1 MILHWLLGLW
11 TCIFCGL
18 FLSVS
23 AEGPVQIEA
32 VFPYSLTEGNSAKVT
47 AGSTQ
52 LFYIALLH
60 ATRPEVMA
68 QVDSELPEGYRAAAG
83 SAWKVSDDGRHLERR
98 WVLPAEYGQIFD
110 SFSVESDETV
120 SEETN
125 PVHITVAG
133 EGWTEEKTISFSV
146 QKPGVAADQ
155 KAPLTRQIGWYIQGI
170 TVPVDR
176 DGKKDDRQAHN
187 TLYVR
192 DVTLENIRNRLTGE
206 GGTDWNAV
214 RAEPVT
220 YVLVELR
227 NPKKDIRSLH
237 FKAELIDK
245 ETGQPVKGLV
255 TASASGG
262 ASGWSG
268 DGDSMATEA
277 AISLDGKTVQGVVI
291 PLYADPYAME
301 EGEYNL
307 RTTIWDDS
315 TSKTSETPMTVV
327 KKRNLGITAVSFA
340 VLCAAG
346 VLLALPKLRKC
357 MLAIGAGGDI
367 AVALFASLA
376 FGGIVVPVTLLG
388 DFFHVILGPFAGLVT
403 GLLSGVLQYMLLM
416 ALLVLFRKP
425 GTLSL
430 FFLIKWLLAGMLFG
444 RFTPVAVLNYAVY
457 IGILETV
464 LYLSGFY
471 RKQVISVTYA
481 VFISLLMG
489 ISDMAITF
497 FNLQQLM
504 FFYRLYYADWFIGL
518 YMVVNGLVYS
528 SIGSWLGIRIG
539 KRLQQVM
546 GQ

>member
-1 MILHWLLGLW
+1 MIRRLLL
-11 TCIFCGL
+11 CILTFLFSGL

-23 AEGPVQIEA
+23 ADSPVDIKA
-32 VFPYSLTEGNSAKVT
+32 VFPYSLTEGSKAKVT

-52 LFYIALLH
+52 LLYLALQH
-60 ATRPEVMA
+60 ANRPEELA
-68 QVDSELPEGYRAAAG
+68 QVKIELPEGYTAAAG
-83 SAWKVSDDGRHLERR
+83 SPWTVSPDGRHLQRD
-98 WVLPAEYGQIFD
+98 WVLPADYGQIFD
-110 SFSVESDETV
+110 SFSVKSDESLSAGTNIVKITV
-120 SEETN
+120 S
-125 PVHITVAG
+125 G
-133 EGWTEEKTISFSV
+133 DGWKAEKTISFSV
-146 QKPGVAADQ
+146 QPAGAGDSSAQSIK
-155 KAPLTRQIGWYIQGI
+155 KQIGWYIQGI

-176 DGKKDDRQAHN
+176 DGKKDERQARN

-192 DVTLENIRNRLTGE
+192 DTMLENLRNRLLGD

-220 YVLVELR
+220 YVLLELR

-255 TASASGG
+255 SANALDGG
-262 ASGWSG
+262 SGWTG
-268 DGDSMATEA
+268 NGGMATEA
-277 AISLDGKTVQGVVI
+277 TISLDGKTVQAAVI
-291 PLYADPYAME
+291 PLFADPYEIE
-301 EGEYNL
+301 EGDYNL
-307 RTTIWDDS
+307 RTAVWDDS
-315 TSKTSETPMTVV
+315 SSKTAETPMTVV
-327 KKRNLGITAVSFA
+327 KKRNFGIASVAFA
-340 VLCAAG
+340 MLCAAG
-346 VLLALPKLRKC
+346 IFLALPKLRNC
-357 MLAIGAGGDI
+357 MKAIGAGGDI

-388 DFFHVILGPFAGLVT
+388 DLFHVILGPFAGLVT
-403 GLLSGVLQYMLLM
+403 GLLSGVLQYLLLM

-430 FFLIKWLLAGMLFG
+430 FFLVKWLLAGMLFG

-464 LYLSGFY
+464 LYVSGFY
-471 RKQVISVTYA
+471 RKQTISVSYSLL
-481 VFISLLMG
+481 ISLLMG
-489 ISDMAITF
+489 ISDMAITCI
-497 FNLQQLM
+497 NLQQLM

>member
-1 MILHWLLGLW
+1 MIRRLLL
-11 TCIFCGL
+11 CILVLLFSGL

-23 AEGPVQIEA
+23 AEEPVEIKA
-32 VFPYSLTEGNSAKVT
+32 VFPYSLTEGSSAKVT

-52 LFYIALLH
+52 LLYLSLQH
-60 ATRPEVMA
+60 ANRPEETAHVEI
-68 QVDSELPEGYRAAAG
+68 ELPAGYTAAAG
-83 SAWKVSDDGRHLERR
+83 SAWTVSQDGRSLKRD
-98 WVLPAEYGQIFD
+98 WLLPANYGQIFD
-110 SFSVESDETV
+110 SLSVT
-120 SEETN
+120 SEDTLLEGTN
-125 PVHITVAG
+125 SVKITVAG
-133 EGWTEEKTISFSV
+133 VGWKEEKTVSFSV
-146 QKPGVAADQ
+146 QPAGGEGNSARPMK
-155 KAPLTRQIGWYIQGI
+155 KQIGWYIQGI

-176 DGKKDDRQAHN
+176 DGKKDERQARN

-192 DVTLENIRNRLTGE
+192 DMMLENLRNRLLGE

-214 RAEPVT
+214 RTEPVT
-220 YVLVELR
+220 YVLLEIR

-255 TASASGG
+255 TAG
-262 ASGWSG
+262 AADGSSGWAG
-268 DGDSMATEA
+268 NGGMATEA
-277 AISLDGKTVQGVVI
+277 SISLDGKTVQAAVI
-291 PLYADPYAME
+291 PLFADPYEIE
-301 EGEYNL
+301 EGDYNL

-315 TSKTSETPMTVV
+315 SSKTAETPMSVV
-327 KKRNLGITAVSFA
+327 KKRNLGMASVAFA
-340 VLCAAG
+340 VICTAG
-346 VLLALPKLRKC
+346 IMLALPKLRNC
-357 MLAIGAGGDI
+357 MKAIGAGGDI

-376 FGGIVVPVTLLG
+376 FGGIVVPVTLFG
-388 DFFHVILGPFAGLVT
+388 DLFHVILGPFAGLVT
-403 GLLSGVLQYMLLM
+403 GLLSGVLQYLLLM

-430 FFLIKWLLAGMLFG
+430 FFLVKWLLAGMLFG

-464 LYLSGFY
+464 LYVSGFY
-471 RKQVISVTYA
+471 RKRTISVTYSLC
-481 VFISLLMG
+481 ISLLMG
-489 ISDMAITF
+489 ISDMAITCI
-497 FNLQQLM
+497 NLQQLM